1 MDRLRRFMFG
11 RYGGDE
17 LSKALLVLSFILL
30 LIMNFVPKNLRFLT
44 ILAYIPVI
52 ICMFRIFSRN
62 IYKRRNENYKYLK
75 IKNKIVM
82 WFKNNINRIKTLK
95 NYKYYTC
102 SNCKQKLRVPRGKGK
117 ISITCPK
124 CNSSFKGKS

>member
-1 MDRLRRFMFG
+1 MFG

-30 LIMNFVPKNLRFLT
+30 LIMNFVPKDLRFLT

>member
-30 LIMNFVPKNLRFLT
+30 LVMNFVPKDLRFLE
-44 ILAYIPVI
+44 IVAYIPAI

-75 IKNKIVM
+75 IKNNIVM

>member
-30 LIMNFVPKNLRFLT
+30 LVMNFVPKDLRFLE
-44 ILAYIPVI
+44 IVAYIPAI

-82 WFKNNINRIKTLK
+82 LFKNNINRIKTLK
-95 NYKYYTC
+95 TYKYYTC

-117 ISITCPK
+117 MSITCPK
-124 CNSSFKGKS
+124 CKSSFKGKS

>member
-17 LSKALLVLSFILL
+17 LSKALLVLSVILL
-30 LIMNFVPKNLRFLT
+30 LIMNFVPKDLRFLT

-75 IKNKIVM
+75 IKNNIVM

>member
-30 LIMNFVPKNLRFLT
+30 LVMNFVPKDLRFLE
-44 ILAYIPVI
+44 IVAYIPAI

-95 NYKYYTC
+95 TYKYYTC

-117 ISITCPK
+117 MSITCPK
-124 CNSSFKGKS
+124 CKSSFKGKS

>member
-30 LIMNFVPKNLRFLT
+30 LIMNFVPKDLRFLT

-52 ICMFRIFSRN
+52 ICMFRIFTRN

>member
-1 MDRLRRFMFG
+1 MDRLRKFMFG

-30 LIMNFVPKNLRFLT
+30 LVMNFVPKDLRFLA
-44 ILAYIPVI
+44 ILAYIPAI

-82 WFKNNINRIKTLK
+82 QFKNNINRIKTFK
-95 NYKYYTC
+95 TYKYYTC

>member
-30 LIMNFVPKNLRFLT
+30 LIMNFVPKDLRFLI

-75 IKNKIVM
+75 IKNNIVM

>member
-30 LIMNFVPKNLRFLT
+30 LIMNFVPKDLRFLT

>member
-30 LIMNFVPKNLRFLT
+30 LIMNLVPKDLRFLT

-75 IKNKIVM
+75 IKNNIVM

-117 ISITCPK
+117 MSITCPK
-124 CNSSFKGKS
+124 CRSSFKGKS

>member
-1 MDRLRRFMFG
+1 MDRLRKFMFG

-17 LSKALLVLSFILL
+17 LSKALLVLSFMLL
-30 LIMNFVPKNLRFLT
+30 LVMNFVPKDLRFLA
-44 ILAYIPVI
+44 ILAYIPAI

-62 IYKRRNENYKYLK
+62 IYQRRNENYKYLK

-82 WFKNNINRIKTLK
+82 LFKNNINRIKTLK
-95 NYKYYTC
+95 TYKYYTC

-117 ISITCPK
+117 MSITCPK
-124 CNSSFKGKS
+124 CKSSFKGKS

>member
-30 LIMNFVPKNLRFLT
+30 LIMNFVPKDLKFLT

-75 IKNKIVM
+75 IKNNIVM

>member
-30 LIMNFVPKNLRFLT
+30 LIMNLVPKDLRFLT

-75 IKNKIVM
+75 IKNNIVM

>member
-17 LSKALLVLSFILL
+17 LSKALLILSFILL
-30 LIMNFVPKNLRFLT
+30 LIMNFVPKDLRFLT

-75 IKNKIVM
+75 IKNNIVM

>member
-1 MDRLRRFMFG
+1 MDRLRKFMFG

-30 LIMNFVPKNLRFLT
+30 MVMNFVPSNVRFLV
-44 ILAYIPVI
+44 ILAYIPAI

-75 IKNKIVM
+75 IKNRIVA
-82 WFKNNINRIKTLK
+82 WFKNNLNRIKTLK
-95 NYKYYTC
+95 TYKYYTC
-102 SNCKQKLRVPRGKGK
+102 SNCKQKLRVPRGKGRM
-117 ISITCPK
+117 SITCPK
-124 CNSSFKGKS
+124 CKSSFKGKS

>member
-30 LIMNFVPKNLRFLT
+30 LVMNFVPKDLRFLE
-44 ILAYIPVI
+44 IVAYIPAI

>member
-30 LIMNFVPKNLRFLT
+30 LIMNFVPKDLRFLT

-82 WFKNNINRIKTLK
+82 WFKNNINRIKTLNIILAQIVSK
-95 NYKYYTC
+95 N
-102 SNCKQKLRVPRGKGK
+102 
-117 ISITCPK
+117 
-124 CNSSFKGKS
+124 

>member
-30 LIMNFVPKNLRFLT
+30 LIMNFVPKDLRFLT
-44 ILAYIPVI
+44 ILAYIPAI

-62 IYKRRNENYKYLK
+62 IYIRRNENYKYLK

-82 WFKNNINRIKTLK
+82 WFKNNLNRIKTLK

-102 SNCKQKLRVPRGKGK
+102 SNCKQELRVPRGKGK
-117 ISITCPK
+117 MSITCPK
-124 CNSSFKGKS
+124 CKNSFKGKS

>member
-1 MDRLRRFMFG
+1 MDRLRKFMFG

-30 LIMNFVPKNLRFLT
+30 LVMNFVPKDLRFLA
-44 ILAYIPVI
+44 ILAYIPAI

-75 IKNKIVM
+75 IK
-82 WFKNNINRIKTLK
+82 IK
-95 NYKYYTC
+95 
-102 SNCKQKLRVPRGKGK
+102 
-117 ISITCPK
+117 
-124 CNSSFKGKS
+124 

>member
-30 LIMNFVPKNLRFLT
+30 LIMNFVPKDLRFLT

-75 IKNKIVM
+75 IKNNIVM

-117 ISITCPK
+117 MSITCPK
-124 CNSSFKGKS
+124 CRSSFKGKS

>member
-17 LSKALLVLSFILL
+17 LSKALLVLSVILL
-30 LIMNFVPKNLRFLT
+30 LIMNFVPKDLKFLT

-75 IKNKIVM
+75 IKNNIVM

>member
-30 LIMNFVPKNLRFLT
+30 LIMNFVPKDLRFLT

-75 IKNKIVM
+75 IKNNIVM

>member
-30 LIMNFVPKNLRFLT
+30 LIMNFVPKDLRFLT
-44 ILAYIPVI
+44 ILSYIPAI

-95 NYKYYTC
+95 TYKYYTC

-117 ISITCPK
+117 MSITCPK

>member
-1 MDRLRRFMFG
+1 MDKLRRFMFG

-30 LIMNFVPKNLRFLT
+30 MVMNFVPKNLKFLV
-44 ILAYIPVI
+44 ILPYIPAI

-75 IKNKIVM
+75 IKNRVVV
-82 WFKNNINRIKTLK
+82 WFKNNLNRIKTLK

-117 ISITCPK
+117 MSITCPK
-124 CNSSFKGKS
+124 CKSSFKGKS

>member
-30 LIMNFVPKNLRFLT
+30 LIMNFVPKDLRFLI

>member
-30 LIMNFVPKNLRFLT
+30 LVMNFVPNNLRFLV
-44 ILAYIPVI
+44 ILAYTPAM

-82 WFKNNINRIKTLK
+82 WFRNNINRIKTLK
-95 NYKYYTC
+95 TYKYYTC

-117 ISITCPK
+117 MSITCSK
-124 CNSSFKGKS
+124 CKSSFKGKS